1 MDWTLWIVASAAFL
15 ALYDLA
21 KKASVRENAV
31 LPTLL
36 SSTCFGCVAFVAG
49 LAASGRLGAA
59 GAVTGELLLLSA
71 AKSAIVATSW
81 IFTFLALRTLPI
93 SIATPI
99 RASAPA
105 LVFVAAFFVYG
116 ERPGLVQAIGMAVVF
131 AGYFVFSWAGRHEG
145 LDFFRTRAV
154 WCAIAGACFSALS
167 SMWDKYV
174 FQVRAANVE
183 TVQLLFQCGLVVFYA
198 CAIAVQRAFGL
209 RRDAFE
215 WRWSIPF
222 VGILLAAADW
232 LYFRGLSVPGVPVSA
247 ASLIRR
253 LSVVLTFLLGAKFF
267 HETNLVRKGLAL
279 AAIVLGVILL
289 CIGR

>member
-1 MDWTLWIVASAAFL
+1 
-15 ALYDLA
+15 
-21 KKASVRENAV
+21 
-31 LPTLL
+31 
-36 SSTCFGCVAFVAG
+36 
-49 LAASGRLGAA
+49 
-59 GAVTGELLLLSA
+59 
-71 AKSAIVATSW
+71 
-81 IFTFLALRTLPI
+81 
-93 SIATPI
+93 
-99 RASAPA
+99 
-105 LVFVAAFFVYG
+105 
-116 ERPGLVQAIGMAVVF
+116 
-131 AGYFVFSWAGRHEG
+131 
-145 LDFFRTRAV
+145 
-154 WCAIAGACFSALS
+154 
-167 SMWDKYV
+167 MWDKYV

-232 LYFRGLSVPGVPVSA
+232 LYFRGLSVPGVPGSA